1 MFVMRMEMCEMPT
14 KPDHLQVL
22 IRYQKWRTSYADVPM
37 EDPRIISEALNWAI
51 KELSERKNGK
61 TK

>member
-1 MFVMRMEMCEMPT
+1 MPT

-22 IRYQKWRTSYADVPM
+22 IQFQQWRTGSADVPM
-37 EDPRIISEALNWAI
+37 PDPRIISEALDWAI
-51 KELSERKNGK
+51 KEISERKNGK

>member
-1 MFVMRMEMCEMPT
+1 MPT
-14 KPDHLQVL
+14 KSDHLQVL
-22 IRYQKWRTSYADVPM
+22 IQFQQWRTDSEDVAMP
-37 EDPRIISEALNWAI
+37 DPRDITDALDWAI

>member
-1 MFVMRMEMCEMPT
+1 MQT

-22 IRYQKWRTSYADVPM
+22 IQLQQWRTESGDVSMP
-37 EDPRIISEALNWAI
+37 DTRAITKALDWAI
-51 KELSERKNGK
+51 KELSECKNGK

>member
-1 MFVMRMEMCEMPT
+1 MPT